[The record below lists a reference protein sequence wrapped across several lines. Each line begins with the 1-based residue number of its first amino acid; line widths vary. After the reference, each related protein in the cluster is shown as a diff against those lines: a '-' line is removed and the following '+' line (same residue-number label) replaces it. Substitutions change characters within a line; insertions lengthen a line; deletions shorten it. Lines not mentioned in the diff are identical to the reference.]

1 MSRVDEA
8 LRRAA
13 GRLGIEPAVSSPR
26 VRERISDAATTVEDY
41 PCEDPWRVPAD
52 VAPELPATAIAAPR
66 TGAVR
71 PFGRLAEE
79 VEGKVVIDTST
90 SAASVEE
97 YRRLAGSLHQLQGQT
112 GLRTLMV
119 SSALPGD
126 GKTLTSTNLA
136 LTLSEAYQRRVL
148 LIDAD
153 LRRPSIH
160 HVFNLP
166 NARGLADGLRSE
178 AAGTLPLIEVSPHL
192 TVMPA
197 GTADHSPM
205 AGLTSDRMR
214 AVIKEASD
222 RFDWV
227 LLDSPPIALMS
238 DANLVAALVDGV
250 LLVIGAGTTDYT
262 AVRRAVAEFGRER
275 IVGVV
280 LNRVAKEGGAHE
292 HYRTY
297 YYGSTDN
304 AGKVS

>member
-119 SSALPGD
+119 SSALPGV
-126 GKTLTSTNLA
+126 
-136 LTLSEAYQRRVL
+136 Q
-148 LIDAD
+148 DAD
-153 LRRPSIH
+153 VDEPGLD
-160 HVFNLP
+160 
-166 NARGLADGLRSE
+166 AERGVPASRAADRCGSQ
-178 AAGTLPLIEVSPHL
+178 
-192 TVMPA
+192 
-197 GTADHSPM
+197 
-205 AGLTSDRMR
+205 
-214 AVIKEASD
+214 AS
-222 RFDWV
+222 V
-227 LLDSPPIALMS
+227 DSPRLQPAERS
-238 DANLVAALVDGV
+238 RPRRWPAKRGGGDAAVD
-250 LLVIGAGTTDYT
+250 
-262 AVRRAVAEFGRER
+262 
-275 IVGVV
+275 
-280 LNRVAKEGGAHE
+280 
-292 HYRTY
+292 
-297 YYGSTDN
+297 
-304 AGKVS
+304 